1 MHEFQTQK
9 ILHTNLLYTARPP
22 RVPSPLPPEQMYR
35 GQASARRGSS
45 VLCFLILR
53 TSLLHTPQY
62 TPSPTLR
69 AEVQRCPQ
77 DKTRVYYACYVY
89 NFTFDNEI
97 LKKLPKNYLR
107 MLAA

>member
-1 MHEFQTQK
+1 MNFRPKKFFTPTCS
-9 ILHTNLLYTARPP
+9 ILPA
-22 RVPSPLPPEQMYR
+22 PLEYPLPYPPEQMYR

-107 MLAA
+107 MLAT